1 MATSICSVL
10 DNRGCRVAQIDLESV
25 ENEWYYGRLLSDAFS
40 DELRHDLGW
49 YDEVVSDQMLSYVDD
64 ALRASNDTSFP
75 CAFPM
80 RRATKSTR
88 CVLTSQVKQSFASHR
103 CHRRSRAAS
112 MIPRPGLNDRC
123 RQLGRIEQL
132 HPAGDHDCASR
143 SRRRARQGVDGPR
156 NRAIRYNLDKVIRT
170 WSDVICPSHLLPSSS
185 ER

>member
-64 ALRASNDTSFP
+64 ALRAVERHELSVCLPDET
-75 CAFPM
+75 
-80 RRATKSTR
+80 RTKSTR
-88 CVLTSQVKQSFASHR
+88 CILTSQVKQSFASHR

-132 HPAGDHDCASR
+132 HQRR
-143 SRRRARQGVDGPR
+143 SR
-156 NRAIRYNLDKVIRT
+156 LCK
-170 WSDVICPSHLLPSSS
+170 
-185 ER
+185 